1 MPTDD
6 SRLTRPSLLLRI
18 KDAGDQAAWEEF
30 VELYAPLIYRFARR
44 RGLHDA
50 DASDVSQQVL
60 QIVSRVGCRLDYD
73 PSRGSFRG
81 WLLTVTRHVLINA
94 LKRKNR
100 QPIATGATSLHERL
114 VDQPA
119 PAPPEEDIW
128 EQEYQRSRLA
138 WAAEQVRPRFE
149 ETTWRAFWLTAVE
162 GESPR
167 AVAQALGVSVGAVHI
182 AKSRIIARLKDV
194 LKEAPED

>member
-1 MPTDD
+1 MPSDD

-18 KDAGDQAAWEEF
+18 RDAGDRAAWEEF
-30 VELYAPLIYRFARR
+30 VGLYAPLIYRFARR
-44 RGLHDA
+44 RGLQDA

-60 QIVSRVGCRLDYD
+60 QIVAQAGRRLDYD

-81 WLLTVTRHVLINA
+81 WLLTVTRNVVING

-114 VDQPA
+114 GAQPA
-119 PAPPEEDIW
+119 PGPPEEAIW

-138 WAAEQVRPRFE
+138 WAAEKVRPRFE
-149 ETTWRAFWLTAVE
+149 ESTWCAFWRTAVE
-162 GESPR
+162 GETPR
-167 AVAQALGVSVGAVHI
+167 EVAQALGLSVGAVHI
-182 AKSRIIARLKDV
+182 AKSRVIARLKDV
-194 LKEAPED
+194 LKEIQED